1 MDAGHLLGPTGPLA
15 RGVPG
20 YEHRPGQIRMA
31 RAVQDLLQHDGVLL
45 IEAGTGIGKTWAYL
59 IPAALSG
66 RRVLVS
72 TGTRA
77 LQDQIME
84 KDLPALKDHLG
95 IEIDAACVKGL
106 GNYLC
111 LRRFNELS
119 SSADAMQP
127 RFARALPALRDWI
140 ETTRTGDRA
149 ALASIPEEDPI
160 WSRVV
165 SGSDTRIGARC
176 EYYEDCF
183 VTRVRRRA
191 ESAQL
196 IVVNHHLFF
205 ADLALRDTGFA
216 SVLPDYDAVIFD
228 EAHQI
233 EDTATLF
240 FGSRLSTAML
250 ERLVRDARTAL
261 QSERGDK
268 RQETRLLDGVLQRSS
283 NFFAA
288 LPAGVNGGRMPLPP
302 EAIPQEEL
310 FALDNALAELGSF
323 CRDVR
328 LPRESVLQIA
338 RRTEQLRNALGSLEA
353 PGQVSWAQGSGRSPS
368 VGSSPIDVGPLLRE
382 RLHERVPCTVFTSA
396 TLTTGGDFRFLKRR
410 LGIDAEVSE
419 ELVESPFRYEEQA
432 ALYAPKHLP
441 DPRASDFPEV
451 AAKEI
456 LELVRMSG
464 GGAFVLSTSLRM
476 MRLLAERVGP
486 ELEYEW
492 FVQGDAPK
500 QTLLDRFRDQG
511 NAVLFA
517 TASFWEGVDVPGSAL
532 RLVVIDK
539 LPFEVPSDPVV
550 AARCARLDETGESS
564 FMRYLVP
571 AAALSLK
578 QGFGRLIRTTRDRG
592 VVAILDSRIRRKGY
606 GKVFLRS
613 LPPARVCD
621 TLEEV
626 REFLISSGTPLTMAS
641 LPSPRKEAP

>member
-1 MDAGHLLGPTGPLA
+1 MDAGHLLGPKGPLS

-31 RAVQDLLQHDGVLL
+31 RAVQDALAHDGVVL
-45 IEAGTGIGKTWAYL
+45 IEAGTGTGKTWAYL
-59 IPAALSG
+59 VPAALSG

-84 KDLPALKDHLG
+84 KDLPALKRHLG
-95 IEIDAACVKGL
+95 LDIDAACVKGL
-106 GNYLC
+106 SNYVC
-111 LRRFNELS
+111 RRRFNELMQ
-119 SSADAMQP
+119 SADATQE
-127 RFARALPALRDWI
+127 RFARSLPVLRTWV
-140 ETTRTGDRA
+140 ETTRSGDRA
-149 ALASIPEEDPI
+149 ELGVVAEEDPI

-176 EYYEDCF
+176 DYYDQCF

-191 ESAQL
+191 EEAQL
-196 IVVNHHLFF
+196 VVANHHLFF

-240 FGSRLSTAML
+240 FGSRLSVGMV
-250 ERLVRDARTAL
+250 ERLVRDARLAIR
-261 QSERGDK
+261 SEPAKEGH
-268 RQETRLLDGVLQRSS
+268 EARLLDAVLHRASS
-283 NFFAA
+283 FFGA
-288 LPAGVNGGRMPLPP
+288 LPPNPNGGRGPLPP
-302 EAIPQEEL
+302 EAIPEEEL
-310 FALDNALAELGSF
+310 FALDNVLAELAAA
-323 CRDVR
+323 CRNR
-328 LPRESVLQIA
+328 RPPRESMLQIA
-338 RRTEQLRNALGSLEA
+338 KRADQLRDALGSLQS
-353 PGQVSWAQGSGRSPS
+353 PGQVSWSQGAGRSVS

-382 RLHERVPCTVFTSA
+382 RLHERIPCIVFTSA
-396 TLTTGGDFRFLKRR
+396 TLTTGGDFAFVKRR
-410 LGIDAEVSE
+410 LGIETEVSE
-419 ELVESPFRYEEQA
+419 EVVESPFRYEEQA
-432 ALYAPKHLP
+432 ALYVPDDLP
-441 DPRASDFPEV
+441 DPRASDFPD
-451 AAKEI
+451 AAASEI
-456 LELVRMSG
+456 LELIRMSE
-464 GGAFVLSTSLRM
+464 GGAFVLCTSLRM
-476 MRLLAERVGP
+476 MRMLAKRVGN

-500 QTLLDRFRDQG
+500 QTLLDRFRDHG

-517 TASFWEGVDVPGSAL
+517 TASFWEGVDVPGAAL
-532 RLVVIDK
+532 RLVIIDK

-550 AARCARLDETGESS
+550 AARCGRIDEAGESS

-592 VVAILDSRIRRKGY
+592 VVAILDARIRRKGY

-613 LPPARVCD
+613 LPRARECHSLD
-621 TLEEV
+621 EV
-626 REFLISSGTPLTMAS
+626 REFLISSTATPNMTSRSA
-641 LPSPRKEAP
+641 

>member
-1 MDAGHLLGPTGPLA
+1 MDAGHLLGPNGPLA
-15 RGVPG
+15 RGVSG

-31 RAVQDLLQHDGVLL
+31 RAVQDALEHDGMLL
-45 IEAGTGIGKTWAYL
+45 VEAGTGTGKTWAYL

-84 KDLPALKDHLG
+84 KDLPALERHLG

-111 LRRFNELS
+111 LRRFGELQRS
-119 SSADAMQP
+119 SDAMQP
-127 RFARALPALRDWI
+127 RFARTLPLLRSWAQ
-140 ETTRTGDRA
+140 TTKTGDRA
-149 ALASIPEEDPI
+149 DLAAIAEEDPI
-160 WSRVV
+160 WARVV
-165 SGSDTRIGARC
+165 SGSETRIGARC
-176 EYYEDCF
+176 EHYDDCF

-191 ESAQL
+191 EGAQL

-216 SVLPDYDAVIFD
+216 SVLPDYDAVVFD
-228 EAHQI
+228 EAHQL

-240 FGSRLSTAML
+240 FGSRFSTAMI
-250 ERLVRDARTAL
+250 ERLVRDARVAL
-261 QSERGDK
+261 RGETGGK
-268 RQETRLLDGVLQRSS
+268 RHETRLLDAVLQRAS

-288 LPAGVNGGRMPLPP
+288 LPANPNGGRAPLPSEAVP
-302 EAIPQEEL
+302 EEDL
-310 FALDNALAELGSF
+310 FALDNALAELSAA
-323 CRDVR
+323 CRNWK
-328 LPRESVLQIA
+328 PIAESVLQIA
-338 RRTEQLRNALGSLEA
+338 RRADQLRDALGSLEA
-353 PGQVSWAQGSGRSPS
+353 PGQVSWSLGGARSPS

-382 RLHERVPCTVFTSA
+382 RLHERVPCIVFTSA
-396 TLTTGGDFRFLKRR
+396 TLTTGGDFKFIKRR

-419 ELVESPFRYEEQA
+419 EVVESPFRYEEQA
-432 ALYAPKHLP
+432 ALYAPTHLP
-441 DPRASDFPEV
+441 DPRASDFV
-451 AAKEI
+451 DAAAREI
-456 LELVRMSG
+456 LELIRMAK
-464 GGAFVLSTSLRM
+464 GGAFVLCTSLRM
-476 MRLLAERVGP
+476 MRILAKRVGD

-550 AARCARLDETGESS
+550 AARCERLEEAGESS

-578 QGFGRLIRTTRDRG
+578 QGFGRLIRTTQDRG

-606 GKVFLRS
+606 GKVFMRS

-621 TLEEV
+621 TLDEV
-626 REFLISSGTPLTMAS
+626 RALLVSSS
-641 LPSPRKEAP
+641 LAD

>member
-15 RGVPG
+15 RGVSG

-31 RAVQDLLQHDGVLL
+31 RAVQEVLEHDGKLL
-45 IEAGTGIGKTWAYL
+45 IEAGTGTGKTWAYL

-84 KDLPALKDHLG
+84 KDLPALKRHLG

-111 LRRFNELS
+111 LRRFNEFQT
-119 SSADAMQP
+119 SADALQP
-127 RFARALPALRDWI
+127 RFARTLPVLRSWVESTKI
-140 ETTRTGDRA
+140 GDRA
-149 ALASIPEEDPI
+149 DLAAVAEEDPI

-176 EYYEDCF
+176 EYYDDCF

-205 ADLALRDTGFA
+205 ADLALRETGFA
-216 SVLPDYDAVIFD
+216 TVLPDYDAVIFD
-228 EAHQI
+228 EAHQL

-240 FGSRLSTAML
+240 FGSRLSTAL
-250 ERLVRDARTAL
+250 IERLVRDARVAIG
-261 QSERGDK
+261 GDEGGK
-268 RQETRLLDGVLQRSS
+268 RHETRLLDAVLQRAS
-283 NFFAA
+283 NFFSA
-288 LPAGVNGGRMPLPP
+288 LPANQNGGRASLPADALP
-302 EAIPQEEL
+302 HDEL
-310 FALDNALAELGSF
+310 FALDNVLSELGAA
-323 CRDVR
+323 CRNAK
-328 LPRESVLQIA
+328 PIRENVLQIA
-338 RRTEQLRNALGSLEA
+338 RRTEQLRDALGSLES
-353 PGQVSWAQGSGRSPS
+353 PGQVSWSLGGGRSPS

-382 RLHERVPCTVFTSA
+382 RLHERVPCIVFTSA
-396 TLTTGGDFRFLKRR
+396 TLTTGGDFKFVKRR
-410 LGIDAEVSE
+410 LGIDTEVSE
-419 ELVESPFRYEEQA
+419 EVVESPFRYEEQA
-432 ALYAPKHLP
+432 ALYAPTHLP
-441 DPRASDFPEV
+441 DPRTSDFPEA

-456 LELVRMSG
+456 LALIRMSE
-464 GGAFVLSTSLRM
+464 GGAFVLCTSLRM
-476 MRLLAERVGP
+476 MRILAKLVGD
-486 ELEYEW
+486 ELDQEW

-532 RLVVIDK
+532 RLVIIDK

-550 AARCARLDETGESS
+550 AARCERLDEAGESS

-578 QGFGRLIRTTRDRG
+578 QGFGRLIRTTEDRG

-606 GKVFLRS
+606 GKVFLKS

-621 TLEEV
+621 TLDEV
-626 REFLISSGTPLTMAS
+626 RALLVSSDLA
-641 LPSPRKEAP
+641 E

>member
-1 MDAGHLLGPTGPLA
+1 MDAGHLLGPNGPLA
-15 RGVPG
+15 RGVSG

-31 RAVQDLLQHDGVLL
+31 RAVQEALEHDGMLL
-45 IEAGTGIGKTWAYL
+45 VEAGTGTGKTWAYL

-84 KDLPALKDHLG
+84 KDLPALERHLG

-111 LRRFNELS
+111 LRRFGELQRS
-119 SSADAMQP
+119 SDAMQP
-127 RFARALPALRDWI
+127 RFARTLPVLRSWVQ
-140 ETTRTGDRA
+140 TTKTGDRA
-149 ALASIPEEDPI
+149 DLAAIAEEDPI
-160 WSRVV
+160 WARVV

-176 EYYEDCF
+176 EHYDDCF

-191 ESAQL
+191 EGAQL

-216 SVLPDYDAVIFD
+216 SVLPDYDAVVFD
-228 EAHQI
+228 EAHQL

-240 FGSRLSTAML
+240 FGSRFSTAMI
-250 ERLVRDARTAL
+250 ERLVRDARVAL
-261 QSERGDK
+261 RGETGGK
-268 RQETRLLDGVLQRSS
+268 RHETRLLDAVLQRAS

-288 LPAGVNGGRMPLPP
+288 LPTNPNGGRAPLPSEAVP
-302 EAIPQEEL
+302 EADL
-310 FALDNALAELGSF
+310 VALDNALAELSAA
-323 CRDVR
+323 CRNWK
-328 LPRESVLQIA
+328 PIAENVLQIA
-338 RRTEQLRNALGSLEA
+338 RRADQLRDALGSLEA
-353 PGQVSWAQGSGRSPS
+353 PGQVSWSLGGARSPS

-382 RLHERVPCTVFTSA
+382 RLHERVPCIVFTSA
-396 TLTTGGDFRFLKRR
+396 TLTTGGDFKFIKRR

-419 ELVESPFRYEEQA
+419 EVVESPFRYEEQA
-432 ALYAPKHLP
+432 ALYAPTHLP
-441 DPRASDFPEV
+441 DPRASDFV
-451 AAKEI
+451 DAAAREI
-456 LELVRMSG
+456 LELIRMAK
-464 GGAFVLSTSLRM
+464 GGAFVLCTSLRM
-476 MRLLAERVGP
+476 MRILAKRVGD

-550 AARCARLDETGESS
+550 AARCERLEEAGESS

-578 QGFGRLIRTTRDRG
+578 QGFGRLIRTTQDRG

-606 GKVFLRS
+606 GKVFMRS

-621 TLEEV
+621 TLDEV
-626 REFLISSGTPLTMAS
+626 RALLVSSS
-641 LPSPRKEAP
+641 LAD

>member
-1 MDAGHLLGPTGPLA
+1 
-15 RGVPG
+15 
-20 YEHRPGQIRMA
+20 MA
-31 RAVQDLLQHDGVLL
+31 RAVQDVLEHDGTLL
-45 IEAGTGIGKTWAYL
+45 IEAGTGTGKTWAYL

-66 RRVLVS
+66 RRVVVS

-84 KDLPALKDHLG
+84 KDLPALKTHLG

-106 GNYLC
+106 SNYLC
-111 LRRFNELS
+111 LRRFEELQR
-119 SSADAMQP
+119 SADASKP
-127 RFARALPALRDWI
+127 RFSRRLPTLRRWI
-140 ETTRTGDRA
+140 AETESGDRA
-149 ALASIPEEDPI
+149 DLDAIAEEDPV
-160 WSRVV
+160 WARVV

-176 EYYEDCF
+176 EHYDACF

-191 ESAQL
+191 EGAQL

-240 FGSRLSTAML
+240 FGSRFSTAMV
-250 ERLVRDARTAL
+250 EKLVRDARPVIQGESDGTRHA
-261 QSERGDK
+261 
-268 RQETRLLDGVLQRSS
+268 TRLLDAILQQTS

-288 LPAGVNGGRMPLPP
+288 LPSNSNGGRASLQP
-302 EAIPQEEL
+302 EAIPEAEL
-310 FALDNALAELGSF
+310 FSLDNALAELSAS
-323 CRDVR
+323 CRNAKP
-328 LPRESVLQIA
+328 LHESALQIA
-338 RRTEQLRNALGSLEA
+338 RRTEQLRDALGSLEA
-353 PGQVSWAQGSGRSPS
+353 PGQVSWSLGSGRSPS

-396 TLTTGGDFRFLKRR
+396 TLTTGGDFKFVKRR
-410 LGIDAEVSE
+410 LGIDSEVSE

-432 ALYAPKHLP
+432 ALYAPTHLP
-441 DPRASDFPEV
+441 DPRAADFAD
-451 AAKEI
+451 AAVDEI
-456 LELVRMSG
+456 LELIRMSK
-464 GGAFVLSTSLRM
+464 GGAFVLCTSLRM
-476 MRLLAERVGP
+476 MRILSKRVGE
-486 ELEYEW
+486 ELEHEW

-500 QTLLDRFRDQG
+500 QTLLDRFRDKG
-511 NAVLFA
+511 DAVLFA
-517 TASFWEGVDVPGSAL
+517 TASFWEGVDVPGEAL
-532 RLVVIDK
+532 RLVIIDK

-550 AARCARLDETGESS
+550 AARCERLDEAGESS

-621 TLEEV
+621 TLDEV
-626 REFLISSGTPLTMAS
+626 RDLLVPSGLAV
-641 LPSPRKEAP
+641 

>member
-1 MDAGHLLGPTGPLA
+1 MA
-15 RGVPG
+15 RGASG

-31 RAVQDLLQHDGVLL
+31 RAVQDVLGHDGTLL
-45 IEAGTGIGKTWAYL
+45 IEAGTGTGKTWAYL

-84 KDLPALKDHLG
+84 KDLPALKRHLN

-106 GNYLC
+106 SNYVC
-111 LRRFNELS
+111 RRRFHEFS
-119 SSADAMQP
+119 SRVDAMQP
-127 RFARALPALRDWI
+127 RFARSLPTLRSWVEATDS
-140 ETTRTGDRA
+140 GDRA
-149 ALASIPEEDPI
+149 TLASIAEEDPI

-165 SGSDTRIGARC
+165 SGSDTRIGVRC
-176 EYYEDCF
+176 EYYDECF
-183 VTRVRRRA
+183 ATRVRRRA

-196 IVVNHHLFF
+196 VVVNHHLFF

-250 ERLVRDARTAL
+250 ERLTRDARVAL
-261 QSERGDK
+261 GGKRGTK
-268 RQETRLLDGVLQRSS
+268 RNATRLLDAVLQQSS
-283 NFFAA
+283 NFFSA
-288 LPAGVNGGRMPLPP
+288 LPSNANGGRAPLPP
-302 EAIPQEEL
+302 EAIPEQAL
-310 FALDNALAELGSF
+310 FALDNVLSELSAS
-323 CRDVR
+323 CRNAR
-328 LPRESVLQIA
+328 PPQENVLQIA
-338 RRTEQLRNALGSLEA
+338 RRADQLRDSLGSLDA
-353 PGQVSWAQGSGRSPS
+353 PGQVSWAQGSGRSLS

-382 RLHERVPCTVFTSA
+382 RLHERVPCVVFTSA
-396 TLTTGGDFRFLKRR
+396 TLTTGGDFGFVKRR
-410 LGIDAEVSE
+410 LGIETEVSE
-419 ELVESPFRYEEQA
+419 EVVESPFCYEEQA
-432 ALYAPKHLP
+432 ALYAPTHLP
-441 DPRASDFPEV
+441 DPRASDFPD
-451 AAKEI
+451 AAAREI
-456 LELVRMSG
+456 LELIRMSD

-476 MRLLAERVGP
+476 MRMLAKRVGD
-486 ELEYEW
+486 ELDHEW

-532 RLVVIDK
+532 RLVVMDK
-539 LPFEVPSDPVV
+539 LPFDVPSDPVV
-550 AARCARLDETGESS
+550 AARCERLEETGESS

-578 QGFGRLIRTTRDRG
+578 QGFGRLIRTSHDRG

-621 TLEEV
+621 TLDEV
-626 REFLISSGTPLTMAS
+626 QEFLISTSQHPNMSSLSTPQ
-641 LPSPRKEAP
+641 KEAP

>member
-1 MDAGHLLGPTGPLA
+1 MDAGHLLGPNGPLA
-15 RGVPG
+15 RGVSG

-31 RAVQDLLQHDGVLL
+31 RAVQDALEHDGMLL
-45 IEAGTGIGKTWAYL
+45 VEAGTGTGKTWAYL

-84 KDLPALKDHLG
+84 KDLPALKRHLG

-111 LRRFNELS
+111 LRRFGELQRS
-119 SSADAMQP
+119 PDAMQP
-127 RFARALPALRDWI
+127 RFARTLPVLRSWV
-140 ETTRTGDRA
+140 ETTKTGDRA
-149 ALASIPEEDPI
+149 DLAAIAEEDPI
-160 WSRVV
+160 WARVV

-176 EYYEDCF
+176 EHYDDCF

-191 ESAQL
+191 EGAQL

-228 EAHQI
+228 EAHQL

-240 FGSRLSTAML
+240 FGSRFSTAMI
-250 ERLVRDARTAL
+250 ERLVRDARVAL
-261 QSERGDK
+261 RGETGGK
-268 RQETRLLDGVLQRSS
+268 RHETRLLDAVLQRAS

-288 LPAGVNGGRMPLPP
+288 LPANPNGGRAPLPSDAVP
-302 EAIPQEEL
+302 EEDL
-310 FALDNALAELGSF
+310 FALDNALAELSAA
-323 CRDVR
+323 CRNTK
-328 LPRESVLQIA
+328 PIAENVLQIA
-338 RRTEQLRNALGSLEA
+338 RRTDQLRDALGSLEA
-353 PGQVSWAQGSGRSPS
+353 PGQVSWSLGGARSPS

-382 RLHERVPCTVFTSA
+382 RLHERVPCIVFTSA
-396 TLTTGGDFRFLKRR
+396 TLTTGGDFKFVKRR

-419 ELVESPFRYEEQA
+419 EVVESPFRYEEQA
-432 ALYAPKHLP
+432 ALYAPTHLP
-441 DPRASDFPEV
+441 DPRASDFAD
-451 AAKEI
+451 AAAREI
-456 LELVRMSG
+456 LELIRMAK
-464 GGAFVLSTSLRM
+464 GGAFVLCTSLRM
-476 MRLLAERVGP
+476 MRILAKRVGD

-550 AARCARLDETGESS
+550 AARCERLEEAGESS

-578 QGFGRLIRTTRDRG
+578 QGFGRLIRTTQDRG

-606 GKVFLRS
+606 GKVFMRS

-621 TLEEV
+621 TLDEV
-626 REFLISSGTPLTMAS
+626 RALLVSSELAS
-641 LPSPRKEAP
+641 

>member
-1 MDAGHLLGPTGPLA
+1 MDTGHLLGPNGPLA
-15 RGVPG
+15 RGVSG

-31 RAVQDLLQHDGVLL
+31 RAVQDALEHDGMLL
-45 IEAGTGIGKTWAYL
+45 VEAGTGTGKTWAYL

-84 KDLPALKDHLG
+84 KDLPALKRHLS

-111 LRRFNELS
+111 LRRFGELQRS
-119 SSADAMQP
+119 SDAMQP
-127 RFARALPALRDWI
+127 RFASALPVLRSWV
-140 ETTRTGDRA
+140 ETTKTGDRA
-149 ALASIPEEDPI
+149 DLAAIAEEDPI
-160 WSRVV
+160 WARVV

-176 EYYEDCF
+176 EHYDNCF

-191 ESAQL
+191 EGAQL

-228 EAHQI
+228 EAHQL

-240 FGSRLSTAML
+240 FGSRFSTPMI
-250 ERLVRDARTAL
+250 ERLVRDARVAL
-261 QSERGDK
+261 RGETGGK
-268 RQETRLLDGVLQRSS
+268 RHETRLLDAVLQRAS

-288 LPAGVNGGRMPLPP
+288 LPANPNGGRAPLPSDAVP
-302 EAIPQEEL
+302 EEDL
-310 FALDNALAELGSF
+310 FALDNALAELSAA
-323 CRDVR
+323 CRNTKPVA
-328 LPRESVLQIA
+328 ENVLQIA
-338 RRTEQLRNALGSLEA
+338 RRTDQLRDALGSLEA
-353 PGQVSWAQGSGRSPS
+353 PGQVSWSLGGARSPS

-382 RLHERVPCTVFTSA
+382 RLHERVPCIVFTSA
-396 TLTTGGDFRFLKRR
+396 TLTTGGDFKFVKRR

-419 ELVESPFRYEEQA
+419 EVVESPFRYEEQA
-432 ALYAPKHLP
+432 ALYAPTHLP
-441 DPRASDFPEV
+441 DPRASDFPD
-451 AAKEI
+451 AAASEI
-456 LELVRMSG
+456 LELIRMAK
-464 GGAFVLSTSLRM
+464 GGAFVLCTSLRM
-476 MRLLAERVGP
+476 MRILAKRVGD

-550 AARCARLDETGESS
+550 AARCERLEEAGESS

-578 QGFGRLIRTTRDRG
+578 QGFGRLIRTTQDRG

-606 GKVFLRS
+606 GKVFMRS

-621 TLEEV
+621 TLDEV
-626 REFLISSGTPLTMAS
+626 RALLVSSELAD
-641 LPSPRKEAP
+641 

>member
-176 EYYEDCF
+176 DYYEDCF

-240 FGSRLSTAML
+240 FGSRLSTTML
-250 ERLVRDARTAL
+250 ERLVRDAHTAL

-626 REFLISSGTPLTMAS
+626 REFLISSGSPLTMAS

>member
-1 MDAGHLLGPTGPLA
+1 
-15 RGVPG
+15 
-20 YEHRPGQIRMA
+20 MA
-31 RAVQDLLQHDGVLL
+31 RAVQDALEHDGMLL
-45 IEAGTGIGKTWAYL
+45 VEAGTGTGKTWAYL

-84 KDLPALKDHLG
+84 KDLPALKRHLG

-111 LRRFNELS
+111 LRRFGELQRS
-119 SSADAMQP
+119 SEATQP
-127 RFARALPALRDWI
+127 RFARALPVLRSWV
-140 ETTRTGDRA
+140 ETTKTGDRA
-149 ALASIPEEDPI
+149 DLAAIAEEDPI
-160 WSRVV
+160 WARVV

-176 EYYEDCF
+176 EHYDNCF

-191 ESAQL
+191 EGAQL

-228 EAHQI
+228 EAHQL

-240 FGSRLSTAML
+240 FGSRFSTPMI
-250 ERLVRDARTAL
+250 ERLVRDARVAL
-261 QSERGDK
+261 RGETGGK
-268 RQETRLLDGVLQRSS
+268 RHETRLLDAVLQRAS

-288 LPAGVNGGRMPLPP
+288 LPANPNGGRAPLPSDAVP
-302 EAIPQEEL
+302 EEDL
-310 FALDNALAELGSF
+310 FALDNALAELSAA
-323 CRDVR
+323 CRNTKPVA
-328 LPRESVLQIA
+328 ENVLQIA
-338 RRTEQLRNALGSLEA
+338 RRTDQLRDALGSLEA
-353 PGQVSWAQGSGRSPS
+353 PGQVSWSLGGARSPS

-382 RLHERVPCTVFTSA
+382 RLHERVPCIVFTSA
-396 TLTTGGDFRFLKRR
+396 TLTTGGDFKFVKRR

-419 ELVESPFRYEEQA
+419 EVVESPFRYEEQA
-432 ALYAPKHLP
+432 ALYAPTHLP
-441 DPRASDFPEV
+441 DPRASDFPD
-451 AAKEI
+451 AAAGEI
-456 LELVRMSG
+456 LELIRMAK
-464 GGAFVLSTSLRM
+464 GGAFVLCTSLRM
-476 MRLLAERVGP
+476 MRILAKRVGD

-550 AARCARLDETGESS
+550 AARCERLEEAGESS

-578 QGFGRLIRTTRDRG
+578 QGFGRLIRTTQDRG

-606 GKVFLRS
+606 GKVFMRS

-621 TLEEV
+621 TLDEV
-626 REFLISSGTPLTMAS
+626 RALLVSSELAD
-641 LPSPRKEAP
+641 

>member
-1 MDAGHLLGPTGPLA
+1 MDAGHLLGPNGPLA
-15 RGVPG
+15 RGVSG

-31 RAVQDLLQHDGVLL
+31 RAVQDALEHDGMLL
-45 IEAGTGIGKTWAYL
+45 VEAGTGTGKTWAYL

-84 KDLPALKDHLG
+84 KDLPALERHLG

-111 LRRFNELS
+111 LRRFGELQRS
-119 SSADAMQP
+119 SDAMQP
-127 RFARALPALRDWI
+127 RFARTLPLLRSWAQ
-140 ETTRTGDRA
+140 TTKTGDRA
-149 ALASIPEEDPI
+149 DLAAIAEEDPI
-160 WSRVV
+160 WARVV

-176 EYYEDCF
+176 EHYDDCF

-191 ESAQL
+191 EGAQL

-216 SVLPDYDAVIFD
+216 SVLPDYDAVVFD
-228 EAHQI
+228 EAHQL

-240 FGSRLSTAML
+240 FGSRFSTAMI
-250 ERLVRDARTAL
+250 ERLVRDARVAL
-261 QSERGDK
+261 RGETGGK
-268 RQETRLLDGVLQRSS
+268 RHETRLLDAVLQRAS

-288 LPAGVNGGRMPLPP
+288 LPSNPNGGRAPLPSEAVP
-302 EAIPQEEL
+302 EADL
-310 FALDNALAELGSF
+310 FALDNALAELSAA
-323 CRDVR
+323 CRNWK
-328 LPRESVLQIA
+328 PIAENVLQIA
-338 RRTEQLRNALGSLEA
+338 RRADQLRDALGSLEA
-353 PGQVSWAQGSGRSPS
+353 PGQVSWSLGGARSPS

-382 RLHERVPCTVFTSA
+382 RLHERVPCIVFTSA
-396 TLTTGGDFRFLKRR
+396 TLTTGGDFKFIKRR

-419 ELVESPFRYEEQA
+419 EVVESPFRYEEQA
-432 ALYAPKHLP
+432 ALYAPTHLP
-441 DPRASDFPEV
+441 DPRASDFV
-451 AAKEI
+451 DAAAREI
-456 LELVRMSG
+456 LELIRMAK
-464 GGAFVLSTSLRM
+464 GGAFVLCTSLRM
-476 MRLLAERVGP
+476 MRILAKRVGD

-550 AARCARLDETGESS
+550 AARCERLEEAGESS

-578 QGFGRLIRTTRDRG
+578 QGFGRLIRTTQDRG

-606 GKVFLRS
+606 GKVFMRS

-621 TLEEV
+621 TLDEV
-626 REFLISSGTPLTMAS
+626 RALLVSSS
-641 LPSPRKEAP
+641 LAD

>member
-1 MDAGHLLGPTGPLA
+1 
-15 RGVPG
+15 
-20 YEHRPGQIRMA
+20 
-31 RAVQDLLQHDGVLL
+31 VLL
-45 IEAGTGIGKTWAYL
+45 IEAGTGTGKTWAYL

-84 KDLPALKDHLG
+84 KDLPALKRHLG
-95 IEIDAACVKGL
+95 IDIDAACVKGL
-106 GNYLC
+106 SNYLC
-111 LRRFNELS
+111 RRRFGDLS
-119 SSADAMQP
+119 SSAEAMQP
-127 RFARALPALRDWI
+127 RFARALPTLRSWV
-140 ETTRTGDRA
+140 ETTDSGDRA
-149 ALASIPEEDPI
+149 TLASIAEEDPI

-176 EYYEDCF
+176 EHYDECF

-250 ERLVRDARTAL
+250 ERLARDARGAL

-268 RQETRLLDGVLQRSS
+268 AHETRLLDAVLQQSS
-283 NFFAA
+283 NFFSA
-288 LPAGVNGGRMPLPP
+288 LPGNANGGRVSLPP
-302 EAIPQEEL
+302 EAIPNDAL
-310 FALDNALAELGSF
+310 FALDNTLAELAAS
-323 CRDVR
+323 CRNVR
-328 LPRESVLQIA
+328 PPRENVLQIA
-338 RRTEQLRNALGSLEA
+338 RRADQLRDALGSLEA
-353 PGQVSWAQGSGRSPS
+353 PGQVSWAQGAGRSPS

-382 RLHERVPCTVFTSA
+382 RLHERVPCVVFTSA
-396 TLTTGGDFRFLKRR
+396 TLTTGGDFSFVKRR
-410 LGIDAEVSE
+410 LGIETEVSE
-419 ELVESPFRYEEQA
+419 EVVESPFRYDEQA
-432 ALYAPKHLP
+432 ALYAPTHLP
-441 DPRASDFPEV
+441 DPRTSDFPDA

-456 LELVRMSG
+456 LELIRASK
-464 GGAFVLSTSLRM
+464 GGAFVLCTSLRM
-476 MRLLAERVGP
+476 MRMLSKRVGD
-486 ELEYEW
+486 ELDYEW

-539 LPFEVPSDPVV
+539 LPFDVPSDPVV
-550 AARCARLDETGESS
+550 AARCERLDQAGESS

-571 AAALSLK
+571 AAALALK
-578 QGFGRLIRTTRDRG
+578 QGFGRLIRTTQDRG

-621 TLEEV
+621 TLDEV
-626 REFLISSGTPLTMAS
+626 QQLLISTS
-641 LPSPRKEAP
+641 PSPNMSSLSAP